1 MRRRDFNKFVGGKN
15 HMKRREYYFNFI
27 GVFLPILS
35 VCFVACSQAANYPDK
50 PVMIISDAA
59 AGTAPDVTAR
69 FVAKGLAEIWGQQV
83 LVTNR
88 PGANGS
94 IAARASSDSAADGY
108 TLFMPSLSTFTALPS
123 VAPNLPVK
131 LPRDFLPI
139 GFTAEQPMFITVD
152 PGLNIT
158 TLPQLIERAKKEP
171 DKLSIAVSGVGRLT
185 HLTSELLQARADI
198 KLLSVPYTHGM
209 SSALS
214 DVASSRISVIIENY
228 SAIVGAIKAGQVK
241 PVAVASPKRLPE
253 FPDLPTVAETIPGF
267 SATGWQVL
275 LAPIGTPTQII
286 NKVSADLAKVVS
298 DADLK
303 KRLAAIGSYSHAMT
317 PEEVL
322 TFVAKE
328 QQTWLPVV
336 QKILTK

>member
-1 MRRRDFNKFVGGKN
+1 MKQRQYWFSIIGLFLLTLPVG
-15 HMKRREYYFNFI
+15 
-27 GVFLPILS
+27 S
-35 VCFVACSQAANYPDK
+35 VAYAQAGNYPDK

-69 FVAKGLAEIWGQQV
+69 FVAKGLGEIWGQQV
-83 LVTNR
+83 VVVNR

-94 IAARASSDSAADGY
+94 IAARAASDSAADGY
-108 TLFMPSLSTFTALPS
+108 TLFMPSLSTFAALPT

-152 PGLNIT
+152 PALGVT
-158 TLPQLIERAKKEP
+158 TLPQLIELAKKEP
-171 DKLSIAVSGVGRLT
+171 AKISIAVSGIGRLT

-198 KLLSVPYTHGM
+198 KLLSVPYTHSTG
-209 SSALS
+209 SALA
-214 DVASSRISVIIENY
+214 DVASGRVSVIIENY
-228 SAIVGAIKAGQVK
+228 SGIVGAVKAGQVK
-241 PVAVASPKRLPE
+241 LMAVASPERLPE
-253 FPDLPTVAETIPGF
+253 FPDLPTAAETIPGF

-275 LAPIGTPTQII
+275 VAPIGTPAPII
-286 NKVSADLAKVVS
+286 SKVSADLSKAVS
-298 DADLK
+298 DADFK
-303 KRLAAIGSYSHAMT
+303 KRLATIGSYSRAMT

-328 QQTWLPVV
+328 QQIWLPVV
-336 QKILTK
+336 QRVFTK